1 VYIYYG
7 SASLHLIAKRP
18 RLSLAL
24 AVTILVGGGYTGHRV
39 THAAGHVA
47 PTLRAKNLHAVK
59 K

>member
-1 VYIYYG
+1 MYIYYG

-24 AVTILVGGGYTGHRV
+24 AATILVGGGYTGHRL

-47 PTLRAKNLHAVK
+47 VTLQAKNFHAVK

>member
-1 VYIYYG
+1 MYIYHG
-7 SASLHLIAKRP
+7 SASLHLMAKRP

-24 AVTILVGGGYTGHRV
+24 AATILVGGGYTGHRV

-47 PTLRAKNLHAVK
+47 PTLQAKNLHAVK

>member
-1 VYIYYG
+1 MHIYYG
-7 SASLHLIAKRP
+7 SGTIHLIAKRP

-24 AVTILVGGGYTGHRV
+24 AATILVGGGYMGSRV

-47 PTLRAKNLHAVK
+47 LTLQAKNSHAVK